1 MHSGSGWLFRQ
12 FRFVVL
18 RKYIDSSRRLR
29 VLDVG
34 CGQFSPELT
43 IEEIPNCE
51 YHAVDLI
58 DRSEMISRFGP
69 GMAAHYTQI
78 DLEKDGL
85 SVLSGQRFDVVVIA
99 HVLEHIANG
108 LEVLAQAG
116 ALVAPGGVLFVEYP
130 RLASV
135 NLPSMANT
143 LNFHDDPTHKR
154 FYNLIDVANVMLEA
168 GLQVRAAGVRRLW
181 RRILLLPFGVLYS
194 LVRYRRLRGT
204 VFWDVLKFAE
214 FAVGVRPPG
223 DSSHVQ
229 G

>member
-1 MHSGSGWLFRQ
+1 MHSGSPWLFRQ

-18 RKYIDSSRRLR
+18 RKYVDFSRRLR

-34 CGQFSPELT
+34 CGQFSPALT
-43 IEEIPNCE
+43 LEEMPSCE

-58 DRSEMISRFGP
+58 DRSEMVSRFGAE
-69 GMAAHYTQI
+69 MAARYTQL

-85 SVLSGQRFDVVVIA
+85 AVLSGQRFDVVVIA

-108 LEVLAQAG
+108 LEVLSQAA

-135 NLPSMANT
+135 NLPNMSNT

-154 FYNLIDVANVMLEA
+154 FYDLVDVANVMLEA
-168 GLQVRAAGVRRLW
+168 GLEVRAARVRRLW
-181 RRILLLPFGVLYS
+181 RRIVLLPFGVLYS

-204 VFWDVLKFAE
+204 IFWDVLKFAE
-214 FAVGVRPPG
+214 FAVGVRPA
-223 DSSHVQ
+223 SRASRVQ
-229 G
+229 L